1 MKITTTLAW
10 GSRFVSPRGCRP
22 PSPVKPG
29 HQNQFTGW
37 ERGIL
42 RGWSEPRRRN
52 RSVVA
57 NPVGM
62 LIQDAGGHVIEI
74 VSSAGRPASLDAA
87 EQWPRRHV
95 ARLPPVTGLN
105 LTFYWRSHVHCT
117 EH

>member
-1 MKITTTLAW
+1 LVLAVCVAARLSTAVTSQSTATRTNSLAETW
-10 GSRFVSPRGCRP
+10 QLARL
-22 PSPVKPG
+22 
-29 HQNQFTGW
+29 
-37 ERGIL
+37 ERATAPQSL
-42 RGWSEPRRRN
+42 SL
-52 RSVVA
+52 VA

-87 EQWPRRHV
+87 EQWPHRHV